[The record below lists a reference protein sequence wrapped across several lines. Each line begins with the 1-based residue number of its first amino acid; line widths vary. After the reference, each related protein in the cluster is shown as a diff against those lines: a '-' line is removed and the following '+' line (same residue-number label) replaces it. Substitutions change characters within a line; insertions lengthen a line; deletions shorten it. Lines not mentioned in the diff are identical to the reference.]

1 MTYTIYPV
9 IGFLAVLLFGGV
21 VLIADAGLRIFRD
34 LRR

>member
-1 MTYTIYPV
+1 MSYTMYPV
-9 IGFLAVLLFGGV
+9 IGFLTVLLFGGV

>member
-1 MTYTIYPV
+1 MSYTMYPV
-9 IGFLAVLLFGGV
+9 IAFLAVLLFGGV